1 MERRHKRSAQRVE
14 ALQYLVEAVADRSEV
29 RSVALVDERRRIV
42 AGMGMPGDLAGLA
55 RVAGAVA
62 RGEPSADLE
71 KVTEGTDLLT
81 RRIAIGDRAV
91 YLAALGTRVRR
102 MSDAATAVAR
112 IFADSDARDGI
123 G

>member
-1 MERRHKRSAQRVE
+1 M
-14 ALQYLVEAVADRSEV
+14 EAVADRSEV